1 MPKPLRLAIIRQRYT
16 EFGGAEKFINT
27 AIDAL
32 IAAGNDIEIFLF
44 ARSWKRSDKP
54 ENFHFIKVN
63 PFYIGRLWRDWSFSR
78 QVCKEIQK
86 YELDVVQAHE
96 RVPCADVYRA
106 GDGVHRIWL
115 RRRSRTTGRARKLL
129 TQFSPYHHYVL
140 RQERRL
146 FESTKLKG
154 VITNSKN
161 IACEIVEN
169 FSIENEKI
177 QTIYNAVDVHRFN
190 PENALQHREKTRQK
204 LGIKPNEH
212 LSLFVGSGYERKGVP
227 LLLNIFKQ
235 LPSHLHLVI
244 IGNDRNLKRLQDKI
258 KNQDLQSRIHLLG
271 PIADVIKFYG
281 AADLFVFPSLY
292 DPLPNSV
299 IEAAACGLPVLAS
312 NTTGAAEVA
321 SRMGATTLSP
331 YDPSS
336 WKAQILTAAENKPV
350 QRQSLVLQSP
360 NEMSAELLQ
369 FYQNIIKKK

>member
-78 QVCKEIQK
+78 QVC
-86 YELDVVQAHE
+86 
-96 RVPCADVYRA
+96 DVYRA